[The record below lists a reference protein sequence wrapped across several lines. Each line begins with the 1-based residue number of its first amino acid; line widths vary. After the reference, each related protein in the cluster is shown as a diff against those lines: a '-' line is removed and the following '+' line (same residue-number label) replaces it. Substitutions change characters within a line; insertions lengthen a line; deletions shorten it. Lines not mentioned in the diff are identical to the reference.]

1 MSLKELNDF
10 QDIKNFIRKFIID
23 EDDLFKAIYY
33 SESMALQKDLPYTP
47 YEIFEPSNSHGCV
60 LFRRKNDVVLS
71 EEGVNVLITM
81 YNVPYGNFNNYS
93 STFIDISIICKGVNV
108 QELDDSTDRS
118 AYIAYLIDN
127 NLNQARINGCLIK
140 RESYK
145 PIPLNEENSGFRAI
159 YSTIGFSYDYLNNK
173 NIQKQLRGD
182 DF

>member
-1 MSLKELNDF
+1 MGKELNDF
-10 QDIKNFIRKFIID
+10 QRIKDFIRNFVI
-23 EDDLFKAIYY
+23 EESDLWKTIFY
-33 SESMALQKDLPYTP
+33 SSSSPLLLDYSDNP

-71 EEGVNVLITM
+71 EEGVNVLITI
-81 YNVPYGNFNNYS
+81 YDVPYGNFNNYS

-108 QELDDSTDRS
+108 QELDDGTDRLANIIS
-118 AYIAYLIDN
+118 LIDN
-127 NLNQARINGCLIK
+127 NLNQARIDGSLIK

-145 PIPLNEENSGFRAI
+145 PIPLNEENNGFRAI
-159 YSTIGFSYDYLNNK
+159 YSCVGFSYDYLNNK